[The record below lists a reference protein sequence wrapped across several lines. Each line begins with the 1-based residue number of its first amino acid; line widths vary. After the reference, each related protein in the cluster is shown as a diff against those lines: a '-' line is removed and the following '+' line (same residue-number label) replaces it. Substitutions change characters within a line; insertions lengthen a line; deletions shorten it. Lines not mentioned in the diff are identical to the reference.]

1 MSDYLDNVLKASG
14 GSAAPE
20 EVLED
25 EIPEGYHRMP
35 DGTIMKDSAHENE
48 AALEKDSD
56 DPCWEGYVQLG
67 TKMKN
72 GKEVPNCVPKDAALA
87 AALEKGS
94 DDPCYEGYVQLGTK
108 MKNGKEV
115 PNCVPMDA
123 SVTAALE
130 KDSDDPCWEGYVQ
143 LGMKKLRGQ
152 MVPNCVPIGA
162 AQNLELF
169 QSAMSSDELE
179 EVLTLYNGAVGGYR
193 RVALTAAAE
202 VVARSYVQYQDA
214 YSGEELSEAVLW
226 ELHSY
231 LEYATLGME
240 DDIDVVASHN
250 DLLNEGHPA
259 LALTASLQAR
269 INWAASAPEL
279 EESAREAVKTALSS
293 EADAI
298 EALHATSRVKALVS
312 SGVLSAHTAALVNSL
327 MSN

>member
-1 MSDYLDNVLKASG
+1 MFEERNPELAP
-14 GSAAPE
+14 PE
-20 EVLED
+20 EVLE
-25 EIPEGYHRMP
+25 EEVPEGYHRMP

-48 AALEKDSD
+48 AALEKDS
-56 DPCWEGYVQLG
+56 
-67 TKMKN
+67 
-72 GKEVPNCVPKDAALA
+72 
-87 AALEKGS
+87 
-94 DDPCYEGYVQLGTK
+94 
-108 MKNGKEV
+108 
-115 PNCVPMDA
+115 
-123 SVTAALE
+123 
-130 KDSDDPCWEGYVQ
+130 VQ

-202 VVARSYVQYQDA
+202 VVARSYVQYKDA

-259 LALTASLQAR
+259 LALTASLHAR

-279 EESAREAVKTALSS
+279 EESAREAVKIALSS

>member
-1 MSDYLDNVLKASG
+1 MFEERNPELAP
-14 GSAAPE
+14 PE
-20 EVLED
+20 EVLE
-25 EIPEGYHRMP
+25 EEVPEGYHRMP

-67 TKMKN
+67 
-72 GKEVPNCVPKDAALA
+72 
-87 AALEKGS
+87 
-94 DDPCYEGYVQLGTK
+94 
-108 MKNGKEV
+108 
-115 PNCVPMDA
+115 
-123 SVTAALE
+123 
-130 KDSDDPCWEGYVQ
+130 
-143 LGMKKLRGQ
+143 MKKLKGQ

-202 VVARSYVQYQDA
+202 VVARSYVQYKDA

-259 LALTASLQAR
+259 LALTASLHAR

-279 EESAREAVKTALSS
+279 EESAREAVKIALSS

-312 SGVLSAHTAALVNSL
+312 SGGLSAHTAALVNSL